1 MILDIG
7 ACVCLHVVCLLSIH
21 GCIMEKLKGVN
32 ILKKQNMPPSS
43 MDIYTVK

>member
-7 ACVCLHVVCLLSIH
+7 ACVCLHAVCLLYIL
-21 GCIMEKLKGVN
+21 GCIMGTLKGVN
-32 ILKKQNMPPSS
+32 ILKKQNMLPLS